1 MYINS
6 HSKIEKILGKL
17 PVIQNPSCIFDKLV
31 ISFLDDISI
40 AIKKSKLAS
49 PYSDLKNF
57 GFWCRKANLINI
69 SENYP
74 KKNLM
79 LGRGIVLH
87 ITPSNVPLNFA
98 FSFAFGMLSGNSN
111 IVRLPSRNFTQV
123 NILCRIIYK
132 ILKKFKYSSLLN
144 KFCFVKYDKSDDIS
158 SQLSREV
165 DARLIWGGDETINKF
180 KKYQT
185 SPRCVDLTFSNRYS
199 ISIMDI
205 NEIAKLREKE
215 LKNLAQKFY
224 NDCYLMDQ
232 QGCSSPQ
239 ALLWV
244 GKKNFLAKKKFWE
257 ALSKIVH
264 LKYGSD
270 LSVANQK
277 ITSLSRVAVTSKTNF
292 RLNYKDFKLL
302 RLNINDASSEIEKIQ
317 CHFGTFAEIHIGKI
331 DKLKKIIS
339 KRFQTITY
347 YGLER
352 KELNDFILHNG
363 ITGVD
368 RIVPVGRAFD
378 IGPIWDGYDIIY
390 SLSRII
396 SK

>member
-57 GFWCRKANLINI
+57 GFWCREANLINI

-378 IGPIWDGYDIIY
+378 IGPIWDGYDIIH

>member
-57 GFWCRKANLINI
+57 GFWCREANLINI

-132 ILKKFKYSSLLN
+132 ILKKFKYNSLLN

-368 RIVPVGRAFD
+368 RIVSVGRAFD
-378 IGPIWDGYDIIY
+378 IGPIWDGYDIIH

>member
-1 MYINS
+1 
-6 HSKIEKILGKL
+6 
-17 PVIQNPSCIFDKLV
+17 
-31 ISFLDDISI
+31 
-40 AIKKSKLAS
+40 
-49 PYSDLKNF
+49 
-57 GFWCRKANLINI
+57 
-69 SENYP
+69 
-74 KKNLM
+74 
-79 LGRGIVLH
+79 
-87 ITPSNVPLNFA
+87 
-98 FSFAFGMLSGNSN
+98 
-111 IVRLPSRNFTQV
+111 
-123 NILCRIIYK
+123 
-132 ILKKFKYSSLLN
+132 
-144 KFCFVKYDKSDDIS
+144 
-158 SQLSREV
+158 
-165 DARLIWGGDETINKF
+165 
-180 KKYQT
+180 
-185 SPRCVDLTFSNRYS
+185 
-199 ISIMDI
+199 
-205 NEIAKLREKE
+205 
-215 LKNLAQKFY
+215 
-224 NDCYLMDQ
+224 MDQ

-292 RLNYKDFKLL
+292 RLNYKDLKLL

-368 RIVPVGRAFD
+368 RIVSVGRAFD
-378 IGPIWDGYDIIY
+378 IGPIWDGYDIIH

>member
-1 MYINS
+1 MSINY
-6 HSKIEKILGKL
+6 HSKIEKILGEL
-17 PVIQNPSCIFDKLV
+17 PVIQNPSCIFDKL
-31 ISFLDDISI
+31 IINFLDDIST
-40 AIKKSKLAS
+40 AIKKSNLAL
-49 PYSDLKNF
+49 PYSDLKSF

-69 SENYP
+69 SENYT

-87 ITPSNVPLNFA
+87 ITPSNVPMNFA

-111 IVRLPSRNFTQV
+111 IVRLPSKNFPQV

-132 ILKKFKYSSLLN
+132 ILKKSKYIPLLN
-144 KFCFVKYDKSDDIS
+144 KFCFIKYDKSDDIS
-158 SQLSREV
+158 SQLSKEV

-185 SPRCVDLTFSNRYS
+185 SPRCIDLTFSNRYS
-199 ISIMDI
+199 ISIMDVNKI
-205 NEIAKLREKE
+205 SKLREKE
-215 LKNLAQKFY
+215 LNNLANKFY

-239 ALLWV
+239 ALLWL
-244 GKKNFLAKKKFWE
+244 GSENFKVKKKFWNT
-257 ALSKIVH
+257 LNKIVD

-270 LSVANQK
+270 LSVTNQK
-277 ITSLSRVAVTSKTNF
+277 ITSLARVAVTSNTNF
-292 RLNYKDFKLL
+292 KLNYKNLKLL
-302 RLNINDASSEIEKIQ
+302 RLNIENASSEIENIQ
-317 CHFGTFAEIHIGKI
+317 CHFGTFAEIHIRKI
-331 DKLKKIIS
+331 KELKKIIS
-339 KRFQTITY
+339 KKFQTITY
-347 YGLER
+347 FGLER
-352 KELNDFILHNG
+352 KELNNFIMYSG

-378 IGPIWDGYDIIY
+378 IGPIWDGYDIIH

>member
-1 MYINS
+1 MFIETNN
-6 HSKIEKILGKL
+6 KIKKILGKL
-17 PVIQNPSCIFDKLV
+17 PLIQNPICIFDKLV
-31 ISFLDDISI
+31 VSFLDDISV

-49 PYSDLKNF
+49 PYGDLKSF
-57 GFWCRKANLINI
+57 GFWCRKANLMNI

-111 IVRLPSRNFTQV
+111 IVRLPSKNFSQV

-132 ILKKFKYSSLLN
+132 ITQKPRYKLLSN
-144 KFCFVKYDKSDDIS
+144 KFCFIQYDKSDEIS

-199 ISIMDI
+199 ISVMST
-205 NEIAKLREKE
+205 NEISK
-215 LKNLAQKFY
+215 LKNRELQNLAIKFY

-239 ALLWV
+239 ALLWI
-244 GKKNFLAKKKFWE
+244 GKKNNLIKKKFWN
-257 ALSKIVH
+257 ALSKIVS
-264 LKYGSD
+264 LKYKSD
-270 LSVANQK
+270 LSVTNKK
-277 ITSLSRVAVTSKTNF
+277 ITSLSSAAITTKTNF
-292 RLNYKDFKLL
+292 RLNYNDMKLL
-302 RLNINDASSEIEKIQ
+302 RLNISNASSEIEKIQ
-317 CHFGTFAEIHIGKI
+317 CHFGTFVEIHLK
-331 DKLKKIIS
+331 KVEELKKIIS

-352 KELNDFILHNG
+352 KILSDFIINNG

-368 RIVPVGRAFD
+368 RVVPVGRAFD
-378 IGPIWDGYDIIY
+378 IGPLWDGYDIIY

>member
-6 HSKIEKILGKL
+6 NSKIEKILGKL
-17 PVIQNPSCIFDKLV
+17 PVLQNPSCIFDKLV

-40 AIKKSKLAS
+40 AIKKSKLAF
-49 PYSDLKNF
+49 PYSDLKSF
-57 GFWCRKANLINI
+57 GFWCRKENIINI

-98 FSFAFGMLSGNSN
+98 YSFSFGMLSGNSN

-132 ILKKFKYSSLLN
+132 ILKKSKYTSLLD

-158 SQLSREV
+158 SQLSKEV
-165 DARLIWGGDETINKF
+165 DARLIWGGDETINQF

-199 ISIMDI
+199 ISIMDTK
-205 NEIAKLREKE
+205 EIAKLRLKE

-239 ALLWV
+239 ALFWV
-244 GKKNFLAKKKFWE
+244 GNKNTLAKKKFWD

-292 RLNYKDFKLL
+292 KANCKDFKLL
-302 RLNINDASSEIEKIQ
+302 RLNINNASSDIEKIQ
-317 CHFGTFAEIHIGKI
+317 CHFGTFAEMHIGKI
-331 DKLKKIIS
+331 DRLKKIIS

-352 KELNDFILHNG
+352 KKLNDFILRNG

-378 IGPIWDGYDIIY
+378 IGPIWDGYDIIH

-396 SK
+396 SN

>member
-57 GFWCRKANLINI
+57 GFWCREANLINI

-132 ILKKFKYSSLLN
+132 ILKKFKYNSLLN

>member
-40 AIKKSKLAS
+40 AIKQSKLAS

-378 IGPIWDGYDIIY
+378 IGPIWDGYDIIH

>member
-277 ITSLSRVAVTSKTNF
+277 ITSLSRAAVTSKINF
-292 RLNYKDFKLL
+292 RLNYKDLKLL

-368 RIVPVGRAFD
+368 RIVSVGRAFD
-378 IGPIWDGYDIIY
+378 IGPIWDGYDIIH

>member
-1 MYINS
+1 MYINF

-57 GFWCRKANLINI
+57 GFWCREANLINI

-368 RIVPVGRAFD
+368 RIVSVGRAFD
-378 IGPIWDGYDIIY
+378 IGPIWDGYDIIH

>member
-40 AIKKSKLAS
+40 AIKQSKLAS

-57 GFWCRKANLINI
+57 GFWCREANLINI

-224 NDCYLMDQ
+224 TDCYLMDQ

-368 RIVPVGRAFD
+368 RIVSVGRAFD

>member
-1 MYINS
+1 MYINF

-378 IGPIWDGYDIIY
+378 IGPIWDGYDIIH

>member
-302 RLNINDASSEIEKIQ
+302 RLNINDASSEIEKIR

>member
-40 AIKKSKLAS
+40 AIKQSKLAS

>member
-57 GFWCRKANLINI
+57 GFWCREANLINI

-277 ITSLSRVAVTSKTNF
+277 ITSLSRAAVTSKTNF

-368 RIVPVGRAFD
+368 RIVSVGRAFD
-378 IGPIWDGYDIIY
+378 IGPIWDGYDIIH

>member
-1 MYINS
+1 MLIDTHN
-6 HSKIEKILGKL
+6 KIEYILGKL
-17 PVIQNPSCIFDKLV
+17 PVIQNPICIFDNL
-31 ISFLDDISI
+31 IINFLDDISI
-40 AIKKSKLAS
+40 EIKKSNLAT
-49 PYSDLKNF
+49 PYSDLKSF
-57 GFWCRKANLINI
+57 GFWCRKANLVNI

-87 ITPSNVPLNFA
+87 ITPSNVPINFA

-111 IVRLPSRNFTQV
+111 IVRLQSKNFPQV

-132 ILKKFKYSSLLN
+132 ILKKSKYSSLIN

-158 SQLSREV
+158 SQLSKEV

-199 ISIMDI
+199 ISVIDVNKI
-205 NEIAKLREKE
+205 SKLKEKE
-215 LKNLAQKFY
+215 LNNLVNKFY

-239 ALLWV
+239 ALLWL
-244 GKKNFLAKKKFWE
+244 GNENFKAKKKFWD
-257 ALSKIVH
+257 ALNKIVD

-270 LSVANQK
+270 LSVTNQK
-277 ITSLSRVAVTSKTNF
+277 ITSLSRAALTSNTNF
-292 RLNYKDFKLL
+292 KLNYKNLKLL
-302 RLNINDASSEIEKIQ
+302 RLNIKIVSSEIEKIQ
-317 CHFGTFAEIHIGKI
+317 CHFGTFAEIHIRKI
-331 DKLKKIIS
+331 KELKKIIS

-347 YGLER
+347 YGVER
-352 KELNDFILHNG
+352 KELNDFIMYNG
-363 ITGVD
+363 ITGID

-378 IGPIWDGYDIIY
+378 IGPIWDGYDIIH

>member
-368 RIVPVGRAFD
+368 RIVSVGRAFD
-378 IGPIWDGYDIIY
+378 IGPIWDGYDIIH

>member
-57 GFWCRKANLINI
+57 GFWCREANLINI

-132 ILKKFKYSSLLN
+132 ILKKFKYNSLLN

-292 RLNYKDFKLL
+292 RLNYKDLKLL

>member
-57 GFWCRKANLINI
+57 GFWCREANLINI

-368 RIVPVGRAFD
+368 RIVSVGRAFD
-378 IGPIWDGYDIIY
+378 IGPIWDGYDIIH

>member
-57 GFWCRKANLINI
+57 GFWCRKTNLINI

-368 RIVPVGRAFD
+368 RIVSVGRAFD
-378 IGPIWDGYDIIY
+378 IGPIWDGYDIIH

>member
-57 GFWCRKANLINI
+57 GFWCREANLINI

-292 RLNYKDFKLL
+292 RLNYKDLKLL

-368 RIVPVGRAFD
+368 RIVSVGRAFD
-378 IGPIWDGYDIIY
+378 IGPIWDGYDIIH

>member
-292 RLNYKDFKLL
+292 RLNYKDLKLL

-368 RIVPVGRAFD
+368 RIVSVGRAFD
-378 IGPIWDGYDIIY
+378 IGPIWDGYDIIH

>member
-1 MYINS
+1 MYINF

-57 GFWCRKANLINI
+57 GFWCREANLINI

>member
-1 MYINS
+1 MYINF

-57 GFWCRKANLINI
+57 GFWCREANLINI

-292 RLNYKDFKLL
+292 RLNYKDLKLS

-368 RIVPVGRAFD
+368 RIVSVGRAFD
-378 IGPIWDGYDIIY
+378 IGPIWDGYDIIH

>member
-57 GFWCRKANLINI
+57 GFWCREANLINI

-292 RLNYKDFKLL
+292 RLNYKDLKLS

-368 RIVPVGRAFD
+368 RIVSVGRAFD
-378 IGPIWDGYDIIY
+378 IGPIWDGYDIIH